1 MPSISLLSLFLVL
14 LLIFGIRIPLSC
26 AEVVDKIIAQVN
38 KEIITMSELDQ
49 MIKHANPQGP
59 GKGQVSEAVRRQML
73 DGLIDRR
80 LAKEEAQYYKIKIP
94 DKDVDKVLE
103 QMKQKNNITSN
114 EAMAQALAKDGMTL
128 EQVRQQITEQLQQDH
143 LMQFLLGKK
152 VKITEED
159 IRRYYQNHYRQGANQ
174 VHIKVIE
181 LPLPSN
187 PSASQM
193 EEVRALA
200 EKIIEE
206 CRRGGSFEALAKQ
219 YSQSPTGSSGGDLGY
234 INKNDLDPRL
244 YEFLDRLRPGEV
256 VPIQNPNG
264 FQIIK
269 LVDRRAG
276 QSKTLEE
283 AKPEIQHILMNEAM
297 AKEFSVWI
305 KTLREKALIKI
316 FL

>member
-1 MPSISLLSLFLVL
+1 MPSISLLSLLIVL
-14 LLIFGIRIPLSC
+14 LLICGTRIPLSH

-38 KEIITMSELDQ
+38 KEIITLSELDQ
-49 MIKHANPQGP
+49 MIKYANPQGS
-59 GKGQVSEAVRRQML
+59 GKGPVSDAVRRQML
-73 DGLIDRR
+73 DSLIDRK
-80 LAKEEAQYYKIKIP
+80 LAKEEAQYYKIKIT
-94 DKDVDKVLE
+94 DKEVNKALE
-103 QMKQKNNITSN
+103 QMKQKNNITSD
-114 EAMAQALAKDGMTL
+114 EALAQALAKDGMTL
-128 EQVRQQITEQLQQDH
+128 EQVRQQITDQLQQDY

-152 VKITEED
+152 VKISEED
-159 IRRYYQNHYRQGANQ
+159 IRRYYQSHYRQGAHQ
-174 VHIKVIE
+174 VHLKAIE
-181 LPLPSN
+181 LPFAAN
-187 PSASQM
+187 PSASQK

-206 CRRGGSFEALAKQ
+206 CKRGGSFEALAKQ
-219 YSQSPTGSSGGDLGY
+219 YSQSPTASSGGDMGY

-244 YEFLDRLRPGEV
+244 YDFLDRLRPGEV

-264 FQIIK
+264 FQILK

-276 QSKTLEE
+276 QPRTLEE

-305 KTLREKALIKI
+305 KTLRAKALIKI